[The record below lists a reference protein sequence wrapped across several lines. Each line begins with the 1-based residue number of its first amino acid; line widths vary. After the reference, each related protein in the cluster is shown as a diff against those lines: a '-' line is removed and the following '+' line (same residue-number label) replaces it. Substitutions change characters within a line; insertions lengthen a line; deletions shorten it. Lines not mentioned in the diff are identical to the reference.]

1 MIFFY
6 SADGVKGIVG
16 DIGFQGPVGLP
27 GLDGLPG
34 LRGDIGFPGLQ
45 GDIGYSIPGIKG
57 ERGDVGL
64 PGFDGIDGLDGEVGD
79 IGETGAPGFR
89 GRKGERGLIGDIG
102 EEGFEGREGLI
113 GLKGMKGD
121 PAPLNQFRPKPGY
134 DGLRGEKG
142 ETGDKGFPGT
152 PGLVGYRGLK
162 GYQGLQGLTGL
173 PGAPGL
179 KGEKGFRGPPGVNGL
194 DGFRGPPGENG
205 DDAPPPPPPKS
216 RGFVFTR
223 HSQSVT
229 VPRCPVNTNLL
240 WEGYSFVSII
250 GSGRSVGQDLGTSG
264 SCLRQ
269 FSTMPFMFCNLNNVC
284 SYAENNDDSIW
295 LTTGEPMPMSMTPIP
310 AREMEKYVSRCAVCE
325 TTTRLI
331 ALHSQSM
338 EIPDCP
344 QGWEEAWIGY
354 SYYMQTSDANGNS
367 HQNLI
372 SPGSC
377 LEEFRAQPVIECHG
391 RGSCNIF
398 DGITSFWLTVI
409 EDSEQFRKPKQQT
422 LKADQTS
429 KISRCSVC
437 RKMDNSL
444 RSRTVSR
451 VQLPNASA
459 FSQRETEISNSFR
472 SNDVTAINQPEVQRF
487 PQPPR
492 RRPRPG
498 SRTSPRRSNRSRDQQ
513 QG

>member
-1 MIFFY
+1 M
-6 SADGVKGIVG
+6 
-16 DIGFQGPVGLP
+16 L
-27 GLDGLPG
+27 
-34 LRGDIGFPGLQ
+34 
-45 GDIGYSIPGIKG
+45 
-57 ERGDVGL
+57 
-64 PGFDGIDGLDGEVGD
+64 
-79 IGETGAPGFR
+79 GFR
-89 GRKGERGLIGDIG
+89 
-102 EEGFEGREGLI
+102 
-113 GLKGMKGD
+113 
-121 PAPLNQFRPKPGY
+121 
-134 DGLRGEKG
+134 
-142 ETGDKGFPGT
+142 
-152 PGLVGYRGLK
+152 
-162 GYQGLQGLTGL
+162 
-173 PGAPGL
+173 GAPGL
-179 KGEKGFRGPPGVNGL
+179 NGL

-223 HSQSVT
+223 HSQSIA
-229 VPRCPVNTNLL
+229 VPRCPINTNLL
-240 WEGYSFVSII
+240 WEGYSFVSVI
-250 GSGRSVGQDLGTSG
+250 GSGRAVGQDLGQSG

-338 EIPDCP
+338 SIPDCP

-354 SYYMQTSDANGNS
+354 SYYMQTSDASGNS

-391 RGSCNIF
+391 RGTCNIF

-409 EDSEQFRKPKQQT
+409 EDSEQFRTPKQQT

-429 KISRCSVC
+429 KISRCAVC
-437 RKMDNSL
+437 RKMDNSIIA
-444 RSRTVSR
+444 RAANR
-451 VQLPNASA
+451 VVLPNASA
-459 FSQRETEISNSFR
+459 FSARETETYSFR
-472 SNDVTAINQPEVQRF
+472 QNNDVSAINQPEYTLVQ

-492 RRPRPG
+492 GPPPPRRRRPG
-498 SRTSPRRSNRSRDQQ
+498 ARTNPRRLNRSRDQK